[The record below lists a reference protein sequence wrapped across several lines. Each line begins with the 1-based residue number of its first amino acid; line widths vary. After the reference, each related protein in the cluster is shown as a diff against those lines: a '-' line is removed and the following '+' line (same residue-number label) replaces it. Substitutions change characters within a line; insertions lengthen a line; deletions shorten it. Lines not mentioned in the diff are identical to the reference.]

1 MPASQVR
8 AYAGMYG
15 EMLENNP
22 YDAELSSSGAMCY
35 LKLKLYDDKALSTF
49 EMAIERDFACLFWYL
64 RGIGSRCWN
73 RDFNFRS
80 IDMCGRNCRGMG

>member
-22 YDAELSSSGAMCY
+22 HDAELSSSAAMCY
-35 LKLKLYDDKALSTF
+35 LKLKLYDKALSDF
-49 EMAIERDFACLFWYL
+49 EMAIERDFACLFWL
-64 RGIGSRCWN
+64 SAWHGK
-73 RDFNFRS
+73 
-80 IDMCGRNCRGMG
+80 